1 MILKPNVPFRF
12 SYSVRTVNDPKTEWT
27 MRLDH
32 YVKFGNSNIH
42 MMSILLSL
50 SVILASSLVV
60 CLITKRALS
69 LDFRSIE

>member
-1 MILKPNVPFRF
+1 
-12 SYSVRTVNDPKTEWT
+12 
-27 MRLDH
+27 
-32 YVKFGNSNIH
+32 